1 MRQAVEVLREI
12 PAVTDVSGL
21 RCVIAVCTY
30 RRPVML
36 LRCLQ
41 SILVQEVPET
51 WEVIVVVV
59 DNDPAGQPS
68 AAVADLIKQS
78 SISVHYLC
86 EAQRGIP
93 FARNAACRRSLEL
106 GAQWLMFIDDDETA
120 LPGWLNAYA
129 DVMAR
134 YEADV
139 YTGPVQ
145 YEMPSD
151 YASYLQNRGLFHL
164 PDGSPLRRA
173 ATNNVLISTRLLR
186 PPWSMEFDTRM
197 AFSGGSDSD
206 FFTRYTFHGGRIVC
220 ASRALVAEPV
230 IENRLTLCW
239 RLKRQF
245 RSSANRVY
253 TNYKL
258 YGVARTVG
266 GGLREVL
273 SRLVRG
279 VLRLATLPVHAV
291 LRGRAGC
298 MHAWYHGLRHFAKAF
313 GTIAGVVGMQPRP
326 YWETDG
332 Y

>member
-1 MRQAVEVLREI
+1 MRQAAEALREV
-12 PAVTDVSGL
+12 PVVTDVSGL

-41 SILVQEVPET
+41 SILAQEVPET

-68 AAVADLIKQS
+68 AAVAELIKQS

-120 LPGWLNAYA
+120 LPGWLSAYA

-145 YEMPSD
+145 YEMPSE
-151 YASYLQNRGLFHL
+151 YASYLQNRGLSHL
-164 PDGSPLRRA
+164 PDGAPLRRA
-173 ATNNVLISTRLLR
+173 ATNNVLISTRLLQ
-186 PPWSMEFDTRM
+186 PPWSMGFDTRM

-206 FFTRYTFHGGRIVC
+206 FFLRCSFHGARIVC
-220 ASRALVAEPV
+220 ASRALVSEPV
-230 IENRLTLCW
+230 IDNRLTLRW
-239 RLKRQF
+239 RMKRQF

-253 TNYKL
+253 TDYKL
-258 YGVARTVG
+258 YGAGRTIRKG
-266 GGLREVL
+266 CMEVL
-273 SRLVRG
+273 ARILRGTFRLVTAPFC
-279 VLRLATLPVHAV
+279 L
-291 LRGRAGC
+291 LRGRTAL
-298 MHAWYHGLRHFAKAF
+298 MRAWYHGLRHFAKAG
-313 GTIAGVVGMQPRP
+313 GTVSGMLGVQPRP